1 MKTQMRQTQRG
12 YSLVEV
18 LFYISIFTAL
28 SLVVINSLVIMTKA
42 FRETTASADLVQSA
56 SIMERISREIRQA
69 NSINFITETDLR
81 LNAKDDAGQN
91 KTVEFKWVNPNVQ
104 LLENNA
110 LIGNMNTPNIQVT
123 ALAFNRI
130 NTAEGTAVKVGLS
143 VQSIRDGAGRI
154 ETFYD
159 TVVLRGDYGS

>member
-1 MKTQMRQTQRG
+1 MKTQMRKTQRG

-69 NSINFITETDLR
+69 KSINFISETDLK
-81 LNAKDDAGQN
+81 LNTKDDAGQN
-91 KTVEFKWVNPNVQ
+91 KIVEFKWVNPDVQ

-110 LIGNMNTPNIQVT
+110 LVGNMNTPNIQVT

-130 NTAEGTAVKVGLS
+130 NTAEGTAVKVRLS
-143 VQSIRDGAGRI
+143 VRSIRDGAGRI